1 MSLTRLSNP
10 GTRASRNLLLATAT
24 GVATGLVVAG
34 FEYVT
39 HTVLLES
46 LFQAREW
53 VQVGAPV
60 LGLVLAALIL
70 RYLAFGANNSTSD
83 EYIRVFHERHG
94 KMPLRELPGKMLAG
108 VATIGLGGSL
118 GLEGPSIY
126 AGSSIGAN
134 IQQALHRFFT
144 RDEAKVLL
152 VAGAAAGVAA
162 VFKTPA
168 TGVVFALEA
177 PYRDDLS
184 HRALLPALFASAS
197 SYLTF
202 VTLVGTES
210 VIPTL
215 GPHAKLDAAS
225 LIGAIVVG
233 LLAGLVGRGFAWLIH
248 WAKGMPARLAL
259 PWRIVV
265 GGIAL
270 GALAAASIALFDE
283 PLTLGPG
290 YAAVEWAADPSQ
302 DLYLVGLL
310 LVMRVVATVTTVG
323 ASGTGGLFIPLAAQ
337 GVILGRLVGGLFDR
351 ANSGLFPVIG
361 LAAVLGAAY
370 RVPLAAVMFVAET
383 SRGAVWVIPALLAAA
398 VSQLVAGR
406 WSVSNYQRGSR
417 QGHLERRFTLPIT
430 SALNTDVLTVPP
442 DATISE
448 FVFVHVMGRRER
460 EVPVVESGKYQGLCR
475 LGQISAVE
483 RDEWDSTPVSDVM
496 TTDMAPGRPSWTL
509 RDAMA
514 AMDEADA
521 DVLPICDAD
530 GTFVGVVQSADIVK
544 LDEILDETGG

>member
-24 GVATGLVVAG
+24 GVLTGLAVAG
-34 FEYVT
+34 FEYLT
-39 HTVLLES
+39 QTVMLDSLLDAEV
-46 LFQAREW
+46 W
-53 VQVGAPV
+53 MQVAAPV
-60 LGLVLAALIL
+60 VGLTLAALIL
-70 RYLAFGANNSTSD
+70 RYLTFGANNSTSD

-108 VATIGLGGSL
+108 VATIGMGGSL

-134 IQQALHRFFT
+134 IQQVLHRFFT
-144 RDEAKVLL
+144 REEAKVLL
-152 VAGAAAGVAA
+152 TAGAAAGVAA
-162 VFKTPA
+162 IFKTPA

-184 HRALLPALFASAS
+184 HRALLPALFASAA

-202 VTLVGTES
+202 VTFVGTDS

-215 GPHAKLDAAS
+215 GTFPELDAAS
-225 LIGAIVVG
+225 LTGAIVVG

-248 WAKGMPARLAL
+248 WAKDMPQRLG
-259 PWRIVV
+259 PVWRIVI
-265 GGIAL
+265 GGITL

-290 YAAVEWAADPSQ
+290 YAALDWAADSNQ
-302 DLYLVGLL
+302 ELYLVAIL

-323 ASGTGGLFIPLAAQ
+323 ASGVGGLFIPLAAQ
-337 GVILGRLVGGLFDR
+337 GVILGRLVGGMFDR
-351 ANSGLFPVIG
+351 TDSGLFPVIG

-370 RVPLAAVMFVAET
+370 RTPLAAVMFVAET
-383 SRGAVWVIPALLAAA
+383 SRGPEWIIPALLAAA
-398 VSQLVAGR
+398 VSQLVAGK
-406 WSVSNYQRGSR
+406 WSVSKYQRASR

-460 EVPVVESGKYQGLCR
+460 EVPVVEGGKYQGLCR
-475 LGQISAVE
+475 LDQVSEVD
-483 RDEWDSTPVSDVM
+483 RDDWESTPISEVM
-496 TTDMAPGRPSWTL
+496 STEMPPGRPSWTL